1 MRKFTLLIMCVFIG
15 FSVQAQNLLENGDF
29 EGGATDWFGNAF
41 NIQCDGGNCFNFADV
56 AVAGNPFDVN
66 LSQVEE
72 IVQGETY
79 TLTFD
84 ASTDPTTSTR
94 TMIAGIGLN
103 EAPFTANTEVVTLT
117 ETTQTFELVFTASFG
132 LANSRVLFDMGAE
145 TGIIVIDN
153 VSLELGGTAG
163 GTPSEAA
170 PTPPARDPA
179 SVFSIYSDAYTN
191 QPDVVFG
198 AFAVGTQDITEID
211 IDGDNLQQIGFA
223 QGGGG
228 EFLLVDWG
236 TIVDASAMT
245 HFHMD
250 YWTDTSLATGM
261 IANPKWSNHVGDAGE
276 TSAFE
281 LTNPVGTFGEWV
293 SIDVPLTDFVAG
305 DPTQQRDALRQF
317 ILTVVGAD
325 PGTRTVFL
333 DNVYLHDNTIL
344 SVDEFDAASISA
356 YPNPAQSNW
365 NVASVEPITQIA
377 VYDIL
382 GKAVMVE
389 TPNNTKVTMDISSL
403 PAGLYMANVTTAQG
417 SKTIKLLKK

>member
-1 MRKFTLLIMCVFIG
+1 MRKFTLLIMSVFIG

-56 AVAGNPFDVN
+56 ATAGNPFDVN

-84 ASTDPTTSTR
+84 ASTDPGTGTR

-145 TGIIVIDN
+145 VGIIVIDN
-153 VSLELGGTAG
+153 VSLVIGGSTG
-163 GTPSEAA
+163 GTPATAA
-170 PTPPARDPA
+170 PAPPARDPA
-179 SVFSIYSDAYTN
+179 TVFSIYSDAYSN

-198 AFAVGTQDITEID
+198 AFNVGTQDITEIQ
-211 IDGDNLQQIGFA
+211 IEGDNTQQIGFA

-236 TIVDASAMT
+236 TIVDASERT

-250 YWTDTSLATGM
+250 YWTDTPLATGM

-281 LTNPVGTFGEWV
+281 YTNPVGTFGEWV
-293 SIDVPLTDFVAG
+293 SIDIPISDFAAG

-325 PGTRTVFL
+325 NGTRTVFV
-333 DNVYLHDNTIL
+333 DNIYLHDNEVL
-344 SVDEFDAASISA
+344 NVNEFDTTSITA

-365 NVASVEPITQIA
+365 SVTSVEPITQIS
-377 VYDIL
+377 VFDIL
-382 GKAVMVE
+382 GKAVLVE
-389 TPNNTKVTMDISSL
+389 NPNNTNVTMDISSL
-403 PAGLYMANVTTAQG
+403 PAGMYLANIATAQG
-417 SKTIKLLKK
+417 AKTIKLIKK